1 MDRAPTETNNK
12 NSFLTSSRIIK
23 IAARGIH
30 SYHKKGAGRID
41 ALSSKLTITMRVVAS
56 IIVSLMFFS
65 SVFKNAVLEYFPL
78 TLNAV
83 VAEKTFA

>member
-1 MDRAPTETNNK
+1 
-12 NSFLTSSRIIK
+12 
-23 IAARGIH
+23 
-30 SYHKKGAGRID
+30 
-41 ALSSKLTITMRVVAS
+41 MRVVAS